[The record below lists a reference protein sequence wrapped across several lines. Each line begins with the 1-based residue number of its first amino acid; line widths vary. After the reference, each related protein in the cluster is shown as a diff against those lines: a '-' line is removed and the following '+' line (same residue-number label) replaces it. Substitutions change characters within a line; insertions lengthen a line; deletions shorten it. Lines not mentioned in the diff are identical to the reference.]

1 MQLFSRGHAEV
12 IGAPKSF
19 NFLTELAAAT
29 SIRLAVAFAHES
41 GWKMLKPSLDQSKA
55 TLFLLAGG
63 SFFHTEPA
71 VLRAWMAQA
80 STEAK
85 LYLAKGFTFHPKVL
99 IVEGPRPFAIVGSG
113 NLSRG
118 GLETNVECGVYLTA
132 PAHLSEL
139 RAWFDLVFADA
150 KSVATVIDDYE
161 RKWDALRE
169 KAQELT
175 KKQQEL
181 EEDMFDTAEAEA
193 AMASWNDAVS
203 SAKKFRAETE
213 FKSRYKGRVKAGK
226 LIQEYLHFPDF
237 NFNHTEWKHFYK
249 VPELGHL
256 IAIPRDRIFKKRTR
270 LQSGFRQL
278 ISSGGSESI
287 LEALLSEKGRFHING
302 LGLNTISKVL
312 AVHAP
317 DRFAVYNTPVDKT
330 LRSFGYVPPRGA
342 TKAGKY
348 LAYNRMMDKFKK
360 ATGLGDAYALDLFF
374 YHHAQELKK
383 IAEG

>member
-19 NFLTELAAAT
+19 NFLKELTAAT
-29 SIRLAVAFAHES
+29 SIRLAVAFAHAS

-55 TLFLLAGG
+55 TLLLLAGG
-63 SFFHTEPA
+63 SFFHTEPL
-71 VLRAWMAQA
+71 VLRAWMKQA
-80 STEAK
+80 RTEAK
-85 LYLAKGFTFHPKVL
+85 LYLAKGLTFHPKVL

-132 PAHLSEL
+132 PAQLSDL
-139 RAWFDLVFADA
+139 RAWFDQVFADA

-175 KKQQEL
+175 KKQKEL
-181 EEDMFDTAEAEA
+181 EDDLIDTAEAT
-193 AMASWNDAVS
+193 MARWDNAVS
-203 SAKKFRAETE
+203 SAKKFLKETE
-213 FKSRYKGRVKAGK
+213 FKLRYEDRVKAGK
-226 LIQEYLHFPDF
+226 LIQIYLHFPDF
-237 NFNHTEWKHFYK
+237 DFSHTEWKQFYG
-249 VPELGHL
+249 VLELGHL
-256 IAIPRDRIFKKRTR
+256 IAIPRDRIFKERAK
-270 LQSGFRQL
+270 LQNGFKQL
-278 ISSGGSESI
+278 ISSDGGEST
-287 LEALLSEKGRFHING
+287 LEALLSENGKFHIKG

-312 AVHAP
+312 AVHDP
-317 DRFAVYNTPVDKT
+317 NCFAVYNTPVDET

-348 LAYNRMMDKFKK
+348 LAYNRMMDKFKE
-360 ATGLGDAYALDLFF
+360 ATGLRDAYALDVFF
-374 YHHAQELKK
+374 YHHAQKLKK
-383 IAEG
+383 IAAG